1 MTGDY
6 KGDYQELVD
15 EISELLGVPA
25 TLENRDFELIAFGVY
40 DSEGDLDPSAL
51 DPVRTRSILTRRST
65 AAVRTWFEGFGITRA
80 SAPVRIPPTPEAG
93 VYRGRICLP
102 VRHRGVVLGY
112 VWLLDSDPG
121 PTDPQLDAAMRVTAR
136 IGALLADEAQHG
148 ADLSRELRAVLTAER
163 GWQADMAVAALRTA
177 LGPRGDG
184 PYAVVCVAPWPSA
197 DPDDAP
203 SARTVPHATALC
215 TVPWGPSAQSL
226 AALVRL
232 RATDTL
238 TPASSAA
245 GRLLERARDVE
256 GGGGA
261 YGGGAYGGGAY
272 GGGAYGGTGSGGETS
287 TGGPGSGSGPSAG
300 GPGSGGGPGT
310 GRSGGP
316 STGGSGASRSGAS
329 RSGGSGSGTGGS
341 GTGGSG
347 ADGQG
352 TGRPGTGGSGTG
364 RSGTGGSGADGQG
377 TGGSDSGRTDTGSS
391 GTGGPGTGGS
401 GVDGQGTG
409 GSGTVRSDT
418 GGSGTG
424 RSDTGRPGT
433 DGSGADGQGAGGSGA
448 GRSGTGRPGAPGSGT
463 GRPGSGDGGRS
474 TSAEKEGG
482 GPGDTRSRGNRSGGD
497 LPVHGTPGR
506 PAKDPAA
513 APPTVAAGIAVPR
526 LSLAELAPAW
536 QEASDAA
543 RAALAEPGFGPVAE
557 WSRIGPYRLL
567 TALPPETAHDP
578 VVRPLLAP
586 AHRELARTAEVYLD
600 CAGQAGRTAA
610 ELGIHRQ
617 TLYYRLSRVEQ
628 LTGLDLDDGEDRLL
642 LHMALKAARL

>member
-1 MTGDY
+1 MTSDAASFSRA
-6 KGDYQELVD
+6 GDYQELVD

-25 TLENRDFELIAFGVY
+25 TLENRDFELIAFGAY

-65 AAVRTWFEGFGITRA
+65 ATVRTWFEGFGITRA
-80 SAPVRIPPTPEAG
+80 SGPVRIPPTPEAG

-121 PTDPQLDAAMRVTAR
+121 PTDRQLDAAMRVTAR

-163 GWQADMAVAALRTA
+163 GWQGDMAVAALRTA
-177 LGPRGDG
+177 LGSRADG
-184 PYAVVCVAPWPSA
+184 PYTVVCVAPWPSA

-215 TVPWGPSAQSL
+215 TVPWGATGQGL
-226 AALVRL
+226 AVLVRL

-245 GRLLERARDVE
+245 GRLLERARGVE

-261 YGGGAYGGGAY
+261 YGE
-272 GGGAYGGTGSGGETS
+272 TGSGGE
-287 TGGPGSGSGPSAG
+287 PS
-300 GPGSGGGPGT
+300 
-310 GRSGGP
+310 
-316 STGGSGASRSGAS
+316 
-329 RSGGSGSGTGGS
+329 
-341 GTGGSG
+341 
-347 ADGQG
+347 
-352 TGRPGTGGSGTG
+352 TGRPGD
-364 RSGTGGSGADGQG
+364 A
-377 TGGSDSGRTDTGSS
+377 
-391 GTGGPGTGGS
+391 
-401 GVDGQGTG
+401 
-409 GSGTVRSDT
+409 
-418 GGSGTG
+418 
-424 RSDTGRPGT
+424 DTGRPQAENKGSGT
-433 DGSGADGQGAGGSGA
+433 DDGRPATGGDSGPGGAR
-448 GRSGTGRPGAPGSGT
+448 RSGGRPGNGS
-463 GRPGSGDGGRS
+463 
-474 TSAEKEGG
+474 SAG
-482 GPGDTRSRGNRSGGD
+482 
-497 LPVHGTPGR
+497 PVHGAPGAARGTPASGAAR
-506 PAKDPAA
+506 DTAPAPVAA
-513 APPTVAAGIAVPR
+513 AGVAAARVG
-526 LSLAELAPAW
+526 LAELAPAW
-536 QEASDAA
+536 QEASAAA
-543 RAALAEPGFGPVAE
+543 RAALAEPRFGPVAE

-578 VVRPLLAP
+578 VVRPLLSP
-586 AHRELARTAEVYLD
+586 AHRELARTAETYLD

-642 LHMALKAARL
+642 LHMALKGARL

>member
-1 MTGDY
+1 MTSDAASFSRA
-6 KGDYQELVD
+6 GDYQELVD

-25 TLENRDFELIAFGVY
+25 TLENRDFQLIAFGVY
-40 DSEGDLDPSAL
+40 DSEGELDPSAL

-80 SAPVRIPPTPEAG
+80 SGPVRIPPTPEAG
-93 VYRGRICLP
+93 VHRGRICLP
-102 VRHRGVVLGY
+102 VRHRGGVLGY

-163 GWQADMAVAALRTA
+163 GWQGDMAVAALRTA
-177 LGPRGDG
+177 LGPRADG
-184 PYAVVCVAPWPSA
+184 PYTVVCVAPWPSA

-215 TVPWGPSAQSL
+215 TVPWGVTGQAL
-226 AALVRL
+226 AVLVRL

-245 GRLLERARDVE
+245 GRLLERAAP
-256 GGGGA
+256 GA
-261 YGGGAYGGGAY
+261 VGDTAAPGAAR
-272 GGGAYGGTGSGGETS
+272 S
-287 TGGPGSGSGPSAG
+287 TEAAG
-300 GPGSGGGPGT
+300 VT
-310 GRSGGP
+310 
-316 STGGSGASRSGAS
+316 
-329 RSGGSGSGTGGS
+329 
-341 GTGGSG
+341 
-347 ADGQG
+347 QG
-352 TGRPGTGGSGTG
+352 TAPPGAA
-364 RSGTGGSGADGQG
+364 R
-377 TGGSDSGRTDTGSS
+377 DTPSL
-391 GTGGPGTGGS
+391 
-401 GVDGQGTG
+401 
-409 GSGTVRSDT
+409 
-418 GGSGTG
+418 
-424 RSDTGRPGT
+424 
-433 DGSGADGQGAGGSGA
+433 GAGVA
-448 GRSGTGRPGAPGSGT
+448 G
-463 GRPGSGDGGRS
+463 
-474 TSAEKEGG
+474 
-482 GPGDTRSRGNRSGGD
+482 
-497 LPVHGTPGR
+497 
-506 PAKDPAA
+506 
-513 APPTVAAGIAVPR
+513 VADARVG
-526 LSLAELAPAW
+526 LAELAPAW
-536 QEASDAA
+536 QEASAAA

-578 VVRPLLAP
+578 VVRPLLSP

-642 LHMALKAARL
+642 LHMALKGARL